1 MATKENK
8 GRDRH
13 LGRRVEFY
21 IPDNEFDAMQAGMDA
36 IHETNK
42 SVFVRSAIKS
52 FCDFLKSKEG
62 KKTKLVG

>member
-8 GRDRH
+8 GRGRH

-21 IPDNEFDAMQAGMDA
+21 IPDNEFEAMRQGMA
-36 IHETNK
+36 FIHESNK

-52 FCDFLKSKEG
+52 FCDYLAKRHEKG
-62 KKTKLVG
+62 TNK

>member
-21 IPDNEFDAMQAGMDA
+21 IPDKEYDAMMAGMAA
-36 IHETNK
+36 IRETNK

-52 FCDFLKSKEG
+52 FCDFQKSKEE
-62 KKTKLVG
+62 KNK

>member
-13 LGRRVEFY
+13 LGRRMEFY
-21 IPDNEFDAMQAGMDA
+21 IPDKEYDAMMAGMAA
-36 IHETNK
+36 IRETNK

-52 FCDFLKSKEG
+52 FCDFLK
-62 KKTKLVG
+62 TKGERNK

>member
-8 GRDRH
+8 GRGRH

-21 IPDNEFDAMQAGMDA
+21 IPDPEFDAMQAGMA
-36 IHETNK
+36 AMHETNK

-52 FCDFLKSKEG
+52 FCDFIKNKE
-62 KKTKLVG
+62 KKNK

>member
-21 IPDNEFDAMQAGMDA
+21 IPDKEFDDMMAGMAA

-52 FCDFLKSKEG
+52 FCDFLKTKEE
-62 KKTKLVG
+62 KHK